1 MNGVI
6 TMRRMLST
14 HMISYVMVAMK
25 DVMVMSKKRRELG
38 DIELDEQACRG
49 CMIFLDSI
57 RLFSIPLV

>member
-25 DVMVMSKKRRELG
+25 DVMVKKRRKLG
-38 DIELDEQACRG
+38 DIELDEQACRS
-49 CMIFLDSI
+49 CMIFLGSI
-57 RLFSIPLV
+57 RLFSIPFV